1 MAEVTIKLIDRGAL
15 GREIT
20 VDLVSD
26 PDALPHEHEKEH
38 KDIIEK
44 LMGKGIIK
52 GNDTV
57 IVTRGNQPVAR
68 VEAQDLTSHEAGQTQ
83 TA

>member
-1 MAEVTIKLIDRGAL
+1 MADVTIKLIDRGVH

-26 PDALPHEHEKEH
+26 PDALPHEHEREH

-52 GNDTV
+52 GSDTV
-57 IVTRGNQPVAR
+57 IVTRGNKPVAR
-68 VEAQDLTSHEAGQTQ
+68 VEAQDTTQDKQAQ